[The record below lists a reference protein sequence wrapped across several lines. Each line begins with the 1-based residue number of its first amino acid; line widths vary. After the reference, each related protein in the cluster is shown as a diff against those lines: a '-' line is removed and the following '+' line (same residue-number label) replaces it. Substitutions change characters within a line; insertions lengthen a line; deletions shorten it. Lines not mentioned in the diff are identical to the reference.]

1 MAKRRCLTGTHKVE
15 HYLKDGRGQGRG
27 KDYKPWLQIQDL
39 PSRGLTT
46 RIKGWKTGR
55 EHHLFSKLET
65 SVFYILDWS
74 LKVIDIREQFPLL
87 PVEQTQ
93 EIAEKCGFRHPEDPH
108 TKQPLVMTTDFLVT
122 LRSHEGET
130 NIVRAI
136 KSSAE
141 LQSQRTL
148 EKLEIERI
156 YWKNHNTDWAIVTE
170 KEILKNLVNNLEWL
184 HPRYFLEDLNPLDK
198 SDVLRIHSVLTPLII
213 QGKETLSKLTNFCDN
228 QLGLEAG
235 TSLSVARHLIAN
247 RHWLVDMNQPIKP
260 SHKLVLLEDLTAEMK
275 SNIGDIV

>member
-1 MAKRRCLTGTHKVE
+1 
-15 HYLKDGRGQGRG
+15 
-27 KDYKPWLQIQDL
+27 
-39 PSRGLTT
+39 
-46 RIKGWKTGR
+46 
-55 EHHLFSKLET
+55 
-65 SVFYILDWS
+65 
-74 LKVIDIREQFPLL
+74 
-87 PVEQTQ
+87 
-93 EIAEKCGFRHPEDPH
+93 
-108 TKQPLVMTTDFLVT
+108 MTTDFLVT

-141 LQSQRTL
+141 LQSQRIL